1 MTEQM
6 NDSPVPPRAT
16 RREWV
21 GLAVLTLAALVYA
34 MDLTVLNLA
43 IPRISADLR
52 PTSAQLLWMIDIY
65 GFLVAGLLIT
75 MGTLGDRIGR
85 RKLLLGG
92 AAGFAL
98 ASLLAA
104 FSTSSEMLIASRA
117 VMGIAGATIAPSTL
131 SLIFTMF
138 LDPKQRSTAIGVWIA
153 AYSAGGAI
161 GPVLGGVLLEFFW
174 WGSVFLIGVP
184 VMGLLLVLG
193 PRTLPEYRDPN
204 AGRLHLMSAAAS
216 LLAILGVVYGLKQTA
231 QDGISAVPVLSI
243 IVGLALGF
251 AFVRHQL
258 SLESPII
265 DVRLFRIRAFSAS
278 LGAYFL
284 GIFVVVGYFL
294 FIAQYLQLVLAL
306 SPINAALWSLPS
318 AAGFV
323 VGSTIAPRIIH
334 RFRPAVVMGTG
345 MLIAAAGTTMLLGL
359 SVDGGGSL
367 LLIAAASVVIS
378 LGLAPV
384 ITLATELIV
393 GSAPPEQAGAATGI
407 SETSGEL
414 GGALGI
420 AILGTVGTA
429 LYRAEVADS
438 LPSGIPAQA
447 AAVARDTL
455 GGAIAI
461 AQELP
466 EALGGAVAAAAQT
479 AFVDA
484 IHLVAAVAAVGALVT
499 AIAAALAPPRSRCGG
514 SRRDPSRLR
523 GRPRPN
529 RPGPTEEPPEGRG
542 QRDEPTWRTLQ
553 PGIR

>member
-1 MTEQM
+1 MDQM
-6 NDSPVPPRAT
+6 ASESAIPARAT
-16 RREWV
+16 SREWI

-43 IPRISADLR
+43 IPRISAELQ
-52 PTSAQLLWMIDIY
+52 PSSVQLLWIIDIY

-98 ASLLAA
+98 ASILAA

-117 VMGIAGATIAPSTL
+117 VMGIAGATVAPSTL

-161 GPVLGGVLLEFFW
+161 GPVLGGILLEFFW

-184 VMGLLLVLG
+184 VMGLLLILG
-193 PRTLPEYRDPN
+193 PRTLPEYKDPN
-204 AGRLHLMSAAAS
+204 ARRLDLLSAAMS
-216 LLAILGVVYGLKQTA
+216 LLAILGVVYGLKQIA
-231 QDGISAVPVLSI
+231 QDGISALPVLSI
-243 IVGLALGF
+243 VAGLLLGF
-251 AFVRHQL
+251 AFVRRQL
-258 SLESPII
+258 GLTSPII
-265 DVRLFRIRAFSAS
+265 DVSLFRIRAFSAS
-278 LGAYFL
+278 LGTYLL

-294 FIAQYLQLVLAL
+294 FISQYLQLVLGL
-306 SPINAALWSLPS
+306 TPLVAALWSLPS
-318 AAGFV
+318 AVGFI

-334 RFRPAVVMGTG
+334 RFRPSVVMGAGMAIAAVGTA
-345 MLIAAAGTTMLLGL
+345 MLIGL
-359 SVDGGGSL
+359 SIDGDIGNL
-367 LLIAAASVVIS
+367 VLIAVASVVIS
-378 LGLAPV
+378 VGLAPV

-420 AILGTVGTA
+420 AILGSVGTA
-429 LYRAEVADS
+429 LYRAEVADAV
-438 LPSGIPAQA
+438 PSGIPAEVA
-447 AAVARDTL
+447 DAARDTL
-455 GGAIAI
+455 GGAVAI
-461 AQELP
+461 AQTLPGEL
-466 EALGGAVAAAAQT
+466 AATLVAAAQV

-484 IHLVAAVAAVGALVT
+484 LHLVAAVAAIGAVAT
-499 AIAAALAPPRSRCGG
+499 AIAAAVALWKVPARF
-514 SRRDPSRLR
+514 
-523 GRPRPN
+523 
-529 RPGPTEEPPEGRG
+529 EPPAEEAVAPAPVVAT
-542 QRDEPTWRTLQ
+542 D
-553 PGIR
+553 